1 MLRVEIVRALHRRR
15 RQHLVEVIFVSTD
28 APFALVRSNMVD
40 QSSMRDIREASV
52 YEDYN
57 VPKLYIKQY
66 YSIDAAVHQR
76 LVRARR
82 ATERKNRAPPE
93 RLRRKPREEKKKE

>member
-1 MLRVEIVRALHRRR
+1 MGLYCL
-15 RQHLVEVIFVSTD
+15 
-28 APFALVRSNMVD
+28 RSNMVD
-40 QSSMRDIREASV
+40 MSSMRDIREASV

-57 VPKLYIKQY
+57 VPKIYIKQY

-82 ATERKNRAPPE
+82 VSERRNRAPPE